1 MSQSRGGLDTPQCL
15 KTKDAPTHPPCPK
28 TRDAPNPSPHSQ
40 GCSILRAPLR
50 PGILQRFVPP
60 SAQPP
65 FPRPPMLTSSPH
77 SEMRSLATCLMA
89 TCGATRGAERGRA
102 GPNPAA
108 RNSPRTYRGAVGEA
122 DPRIDGAE
130 PPAAQQ
136 RAHLVQLLQ
145 RLLLLPCGR
154 SAASALPQP
163 EPHTAPP
170 RTAARRLTCG
180 QLGGVQLCAGP
191 GTEVGQRVD
200 FGKQH
205 PRRRAPAAAPPE
217 QTRPR
222 RLGQPSPVECGRGTA
237 SRKEEKKKKVEG
249 EGVGGGKGGAAG
261 RARRDRSPRCRAL
274 VWRAGPAPA
283 AGVARGGGGAGE
295 SRAAWP
301 LLGAPMGRPARS
313 AAPQPIGR
321 VPRGGATAAGN
332 DVAGRKRRQRS
343 RGGRGA
349 PPSRA
354 KGARGWRERG
364 ERPCGGPGGGA
375 GRCAVMACCAVRA
388 PGGGG
393 AKERGD
399 PELRE
404 RNGGLRR
411 ERRLARSSRAL
422 RGQRRGEWPDTAV
435 EVTPPVEQGA
445 GGGSAQLRAPR
456 QRFTQ
461 RRRLRPPRGA
471 PPALRRAGTGA
482 ERRRFPSSSRES
494 PKAAAALRLFT
505 LHFVPR
511 LPPRR
516 PSLYFIPSFT
526 IRAPELFPFLV
537 KVEVPAGAL

>member
-249 EGVGGGKGGAAG
+249 EGVGGGEGGRRGAGTARPLPALPGSRVARRPRAGRGSSERRGRGRGEPGGVASAG
-261 RARRDRSPRCRAL
+261 RADGTPRPLGRSSANRA
-274 VWRAGPAPA
+274 
-283 AGVARGGGGAGE
+283 
-295 SRAAWP
+295 
-301 LLGAPMGRPARS
+301 RPARRS
-313 AAPQPIGR
+313 D
-321 VPRGGATAAGN
+321 GG
-332 DVAGRKRRQRS
+332 
-343 RGGRGA
+343 
-349 PPSRA
+349 
-354 KGARGWRERG
+354 
-364 ERPCGGPGGGA
+364 
-375 GRCAVMACCAVRA
+375 
-388 PGGGG
+388 
-393 AKERGD
+393 
-399 PELRE
+399 
-404 RNGGLRR
+404 
-411 ERRLARSSRAL
+411 
-422 RGQRRGEWPDTAV
+422 GQRRGGKEKAPKEPGREGGAAV
-435 EVTPPVEQGA
+435 TGE
-445 GGGSAQLRAPR
+445 GSARV
-456 QRFTQ
+456 
-461 RRRLRPPRGA
+461 
-471 PPALRRAGTGA
+471 AGTWG
-482 ERRRFPSSSRES
+482 
-494 PKAAAALRLFT
+494 AALRGSGGRGGALCGHGVLCGQST
-505 LHFVPR
+505 G
-511 LPPRR
+511 RR
-516 PSLYFIPSFT
+516 GGERTRGP
-526 IRAPELFPFLV
+526 RAP
-537 KVEVPAGAL
+537 